1 MHKIGVKIQV
11 SGVKWDYIQ
20 ALFSR
25 GGRELF
31 DYAVDVYK
39 NGGNPAAFKSIMKD
53 YIKSGKISDFDEI
66 ACQKRSFDTT
76 NPWDFIIMPT
86 SKEQL
91 IKNCKHYLTT
101 I

>member
-31 DYAVDVYK
+31 DYAVEVYK
-39 NGGNPAAFKSIMKD
+39 QGGNASAFKSVMKD
-53 YIKSGKISDFDEI
+53 FQKSGKIADFEKI
-66 ACQKRSFDTT
+66 ACQKRPFDVI
-76 NPWDFIIMPT
+76 NPWDFIVMPT
-86 SKEQL
+86 SKDL
-91 IKNCKHYLTT
+91 LVKNCKRILTA
-101 I
+101 